1 MKKIAYLFLLCI
13 YINNIVKAQTTEF
26 KGVTVG
32 VGLGYSYLTSTPK
45 DYFLTTDASHKLQ
58 AQDLSQSSIV
68 VSSMLSIKLGKVGT
82 QTQEKNGVAK
92 NQLVSLRRYT
102 ENTTVRTMGGNRA
115 MANKDDITYDTASF
129 KDRLSLHLSLNLA
142 EINSNNVSFNK
153 AIDGGIGIGYLVNDF
168 TQIALFY
175 DMIRVRQLR
184 DFFVTNYLNQS
195 GIPTGNGTE
204 VYNALDEKDKNLFY
218 SKYYS
223 GISFKIIFTLGNK

>member
-1 MKKIAYLFLLCI
+1 
-13 YINNIVKAQTTEF
+13 
-26 KGVTVG
+26 
-32 VGLGYSYLTSTPK
+32 
-45 DYFLTTDASHKLQ
+45 
-58 AQDLSQSSIV
+58 
-68 VSSMLSIKLGKVGT
+68 
-82 QTQEKNGVAK
+82 
-92 NQLVSLRRYT
+92 
-102 ENTTVRTMGGNRA
+102 
-115 MANKDDITYDTASF
+115 
-129 KDRLSLHLSLNLA
+129 LHLSLNLA